1 MNRYKILI
9 SYDGT
14 NYAGWQV
21 QKNGIAIQPLIQKG
35 IETILRHP
43 ILLSASGRTDTGV
56 HALGQV
62 AHFDTDQD
70 LSSRRFL
77 YALNAL
83 LPSDIRIHHLEMVP
97 STFHSRYSAL
107 SKVYHYH
114 LHLDAM
120 ADPFKRLY
128 SHHVLF
134 PCNLNLLVEACSF
147 FLGTHDFTSF
157 ANNATQGAASL
168 DPIRTMLRL
177 DVVPENGGVRLE
189 FEADGFLYRMVRNIT
204 GTLLEVARLRLN
216 PEDIPKII
224 QAKSREKAGR
234 IAPALGLFLMEVKY
248 PPNYQSEVLLDA
260 SRQVMDDF
268 RDR

>member
-1 MNRYKILI
+1 MSVFHKRTSLHFVKRYKILI

-56 HALGQV
+56 HALAQV
-62 AHFDTDQD
+62 AHFDSALELD
-70 LSSRRFL
+70 SHRFL

-83 LPSDIRIHHLEMVP
+83 LPPDIRIHHLKEV
-97 STFHSRYSAL
+97 SSDFHARYSSI

-134 PCNLNLLVEACSF
+134 PCNLDLMVQASFF

-157 ANNATQGAASL
+157 ANNATQGAAST

-204 GTLLEVARLRLN
+204 GTLLEVGRSRIK
-216 PEDIPKII
+216 PTDIPKII
-224 QAKSREKAGR
+224 QAKNREQAGR
-234 IAPALGLFLMEVKY
+234 IAEAKGLFLMEVKY
-248 PPNYQSEVLLDA
+248 TAGQ
-260 SRQVMDDF
+260 
-268 RDR
+268 